1 LKQPIGV
8 AGAITPWN
16 FPRAMVTRKIG
27 PALAADCGVVLKS
40 VLQTPLSALAQPAF
54 PHLGSCKISVVAMP
68 GLNYP

>member
-27 PALAADCGVVLKS
+27 PALAADCGVVLRS

-54 PHLGSCKISVVAMP
+54 PHLGSTKISVLSMP
-68 GLNYP
+68 SLNHP

>member
-1 LKQPIGV
+1 
-8 AGAITPWN
+8 
-16 FPRAMVTRKIG
+16 MVTRKIG